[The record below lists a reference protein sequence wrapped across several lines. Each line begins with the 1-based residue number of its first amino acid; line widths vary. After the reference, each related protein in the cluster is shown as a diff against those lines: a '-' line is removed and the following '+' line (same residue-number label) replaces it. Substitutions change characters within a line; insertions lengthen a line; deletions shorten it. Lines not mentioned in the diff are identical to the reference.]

1 MLVLSREAGDGISFP
16 ELDMAVKV
24 LKVQGA
30 RVQLGFSGPT
40 EIRVLREEL
49 VSRGEAQL
57 EQSSAEAKH
66 ALRNRLNVATLA
78 LAICERHL
86 ERGDLRSAELA
97 LKRVSSVSK
106 DTPTTSTSEN
116 AKQIRN
122 NKVSA
127 KSMRVLLIED
137 NANEASLLAAILEL
151 HGVTVEMVRNG
162 RDAIASLQH
171 DLPDAILMDMNLPG
185 WDGPTILQ
193 EIRKDTR
200 LQNLPV
206 YAVSGAS
213 QVDLGIK
220 IDESEGVNDW
230 FQKPVKPSELLDR
243 LQRTPS
249 PTVAC

>member
-1 MLVLSREAGDGISFP
+1 MLVLSRETGDGISFP
-16 ELDMAVKV
+16 ELDMALKV

-30 RVQLGFSGPT
+30 RVHLGFSGPT

-49 VSRGEAQL
+49 VSRGQSQIEAAD
-57 EQSSAEAKH
+57 EKSRH
-66 ALRNRLNVATLA
+66 ALRNRLNAVSLA
-78 LAICERHL
+78 LAISERHL

-97 LKRVSSVSK
+97 LKRVAAVSK
-106 DTPTTSTSEN
+106 DIPTISTSEDVN
-116 AKQIRN
+116 ENRTET
-122 NKVSA
+122 VRT

-137 NANEASLLAAILEL
+137 NANEAHLLAAILEL
-151 HGVTVEMVRNG
+151 HGVTVELVRDG

-171 DLPDAILMDMNLPG
+171 EVPDAILMDMNLPG

-193 EIRKDTR
+193 EIRKDVR
-200 LQNLPV
+200 LHNLPI

-220 IDESEGVNDW
+220 IDGNEGVNDW

-243 LQRTPS
+243 LQRAPS
-249 PTVAC
+249 ASMAC